1 MFSADGG
8 VPTAADR
15 ILGSRLGT
23 YAVELLRKGK
33 SGVMAGDIGGKLV
46 ATPFE
51 QCIRRSKP
59 IDKQMLK
66 IAAILA
72 T

>member
-1 MFSADGG
+1 MKNPDSH
-8 VPTAADR
+8 
-15 ILGSRLGT
+15 
-23 YAVELLRKGK
+23 AVL
-33 SGVMAGDIGGKLV
+33 AGDIGGKLV